1 MTKKPYAKTLIM
13 GTVCKTITV
22 TEKYDAWIKEQ
33 ISKGDF
39 TNESEYIRSLIRH
52 KQHNNSQFLN
62 LKSKIDKGLESGLSS
77 KTVEEIWDA
86 GKKRFEENQKRKN
99 A

>member
-1 MTKKPYAKTLIM
+1 M
-13 GTVCKTITV
+13 GTVRKTITV
-22 TEKYDAWIKEQ
+22 TEKQDDWIKEQ

-39 TNESEYIRSLIRH
+39 TNESEYIRSLIRRE
-52 KQHNNSQFLN
+52 QRNNSQFLN

-77 KTVEEIWDA
+77 KTVEEIWNA
-86 GKKRFEENQKRKN
+86 GKKRFEENQKREN